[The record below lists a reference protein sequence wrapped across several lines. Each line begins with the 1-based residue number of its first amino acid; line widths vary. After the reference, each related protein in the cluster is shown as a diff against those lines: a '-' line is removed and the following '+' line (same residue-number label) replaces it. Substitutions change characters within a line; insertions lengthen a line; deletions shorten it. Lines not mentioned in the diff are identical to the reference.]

1 VSSRTGEAG
10 CKLLYYARLLSKEM
24 LARVAREKKKKG
36 KRKGAR
42 TRNEG
47 MGSDQV

>member
-24 LARVAREKKKKG
+24 LGRVAREKKKKG
-36 KRKGAR
+36 EKKGR
-42 TRNEG
+42 ENKEWGNGT
-47 MGSDQV
+47 